1 MNRHIKYAM
10 LMPENIN
17 FPKDELDYL
26 SQVKPVLR
34 DEVYNTCY
42 EYSESKGLL
51 DEYKKYRG

>member
-1 MNRHIKYAM
+1 
-10 LMPENIN
+10 MPENIN

-34 DEVYNTCY
+34 DEVYTCY